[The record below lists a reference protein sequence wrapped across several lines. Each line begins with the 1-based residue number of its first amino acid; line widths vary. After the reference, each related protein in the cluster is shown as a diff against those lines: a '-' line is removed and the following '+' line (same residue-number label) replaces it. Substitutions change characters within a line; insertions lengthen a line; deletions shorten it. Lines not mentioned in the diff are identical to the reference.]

1 MLKGRREVQGRARE
15 ERCVYLSSWL
25 PRYILGSDFTTP
37 DGIAAATLDQP
48 GRNTL
53 RRFSQSARHSGRA
66 PQPNRRRVAP
76 PPGGDICRFAVN
88 SDDEME
94 DEVASNDASE
104 PQLHGQQLGMTSTC
118 MRTLPSSRA
127 ASMCGRQVRG

>member
-1 MLKGRREVQGRARE
+1 MCIAQQLVT
-15 ERCVYLSSWL
+15 
-25 PRYILGSDFTTP
+25 YILGSDFTTP

-53 RRFSQSARHSGRA
+53 HRSSQSARHSSRA

-94 DEVASNDASE
+94 DEVASDDASE
-104 PQLHGQQLGMTSTC
+104 PQLHGQQLGTTSTC
-118 MRTLPSSRA
+118 IRTLPFSRA
-127 ASMCGRQVRG
+127 ASMCARRVRG

>member
-1 MLKGRREVQGRARE
+1 MCIPQQLVT
-15 ERCVYLSSWL
+15 
-25 PRYILGSDFTTP
+25 YILGSDFTTP

-53 RRFSQSARHSGRA
+53 RHSSQSARHSGRA

-94 DEVASNDASE
+94 DGVASDDASE
-104 PQLHGQQLGMTSTC
+104 LQLHGQQLGTTSTC

-127 ASMCGRQVRG
+127 ASMCGWQVRG

>member
-1 MLKGRREVQGRARE
+1 MCIPQQLVT
-15 ERCVYLSSWL
+15 
-25 PRYILGSDFTTP
+25 YILGSDFTTP

-53 RRFSQSARHSGRA
+53 RHSSQSARHSSRA
-66 PQPNRRRVAP
+66 PLSNRRRVAP

-94 DEVASNDASE
+94 DEVASDDASE
-104 PQLHGQQLGMTSTC
+104 PQLHVQQLGTTSTC
-118 MRTLPSSRA
+118 MRTLPSSQPR
-127 ASMCGRQVRG
+127 CVDGRSEDKDTIYIIPRCL